1 MKHDQKAS
9 WILLL
14 VEWRWRW
21 QLTLRWHL
29 PLQSVLLL
37 SPPPVPAMTPFTWQE
52 REVSETFQL
61 QAPQKSS
68 NCSLTI
74 NENRI
79 LNEVLHHSYSSLFEC
94 MAAFSYYC
102 VIIQSS
108 FSDSI
113 ETVIKSFPIPRR
125 CNRYNQHTVQIF
137 FMFFFMF
144 SWRLNQLCKKHL
156 YLHAMLNSELY
167 KTQESKTEL
176 YFVGKFDALL

>member
-14 VEWRWRW
+14 VELRWRW

-37 SPPPVPAMTPFTWQE
+37 SPPPVPAMTSFTWQE
-52 REVSETFQL
+52 REVSETYQL

-94 MAAFSYYC
+94 MAALSYYF
-102 VIIQSS
+102 VIQSS

-137 FMFFFMF
+137 FMFFFHVF
-144 SWRLNQLCKKHL
+144 L
-156 YLHAMLNSELY
+156 E
-167 KTQESKTEL
+167 T
-176 YFVGKFDALL
+176 

>member
-1 MKHDQKAS
+1 MTADPE
-9 WILLL
+9 
-14 VEWRWRW
+14 V
-21 QLTLRWHL
+21 TLATAVSA
-29 PLQSVLLL
+29 PP
-37 SPPPVPAMTPFTWQE
+37 PPPVPVMTPFTCQE

-74 NENRI
+74 IENRI
-79 LNEVLHHSYSSLFEC
+79 LNEVLQHSYNSLFEC
-94 MAAFSYYC
+94 MAALSYYC
-102 VIIQSS
+102 VIQSS

-137 FMFFFMF
+137 FLYFMF
-144 SWRLNQLCKKHL
+144 SWRLNQLCKIHL
-156 YLHAMLNSELY
+156 YLHAMLNSELS
-167 KTQESKTEL
+167 KTQESETEL